1 MPYATETHLRDRYG
15 DVSLLQ
21 LADRDRDGSADPAVI
36 ARALADADAEIDGY
50 LAARYPVPV
59 TPAPP
64 RLTDL
69 ACSIAWFKLHA
80 QGVAKDGPER
90 MAYDDAVA
98 YLVRVARGEV
108 ALPGVAAGAGGA
120 GAPAAAAGSGAAR
133 SGAGRVFSRDS
144 LRGL

>member
-15 DVSLLQ
+15 DTALLQ
-21 LADRDRDGSADPAVI
+21 LADRDRDGTADPAVI

-59 TPAPP
+59 APAPA

-69 ACSIAWFKLHA
+69 ACAIAWFKLHA
-80 QGVAKDGPER
+80 QGAAKDGPER

-98 YLVRVARGEV
+98 YLVRVAKGDV
-108 ALPGVAAGAGGA
+108 ALPGVAAA
-120 GAPAAAAGSGAAR
+120 GAPAAAGTGAAW
-133 SGAGRVFSRDS
+133 SGSARVFSRDS